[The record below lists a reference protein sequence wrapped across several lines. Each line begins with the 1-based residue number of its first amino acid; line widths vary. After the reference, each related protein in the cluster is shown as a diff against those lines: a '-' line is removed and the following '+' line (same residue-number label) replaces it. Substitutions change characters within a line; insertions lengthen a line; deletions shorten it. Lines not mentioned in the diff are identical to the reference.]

1 GLGRL
6 TSANGSYIEPFNSN
20 FTQRFQQS
28 FVYAKNGNLS
38 SKRFHDPVSGSVQ
51 DVWSYQYTNH
61 QVTNI
66 DSSKSGNDTLVMQYD
81 ANGNLTRQRDNVK
94 DLTKRISI
102 DSQDRIT
109 QIQDGNNAILGSY
122 WYDES
127 GFRIRKSSLEPKNN
141 VFSNVEI
148 LYPSKFFGLEFIESE
163 NVISSV
169 NNVYLNGVRIA
180 ALNEAGALAYYLT
193 DQVDSVSTVLD
204 DEGNTLSL
212 MQYLPYGETF
222 VQRGDTNFAP
232 KFNSQELDRESGFYF
247 FNARFYDPGIARF
260 TSADTIIDGEL
271 DTQGWNRFSYVKGN
285 PIGAKDPTGHDAI
298 VDTLAGVNHVLNKLG
313 DSSYKAGTASKDG
326 SFVGNSV
333 GLLHDSAGLVY
344 KTAASLVP
352 KNRKELE
359 EVAVTGYGSQ
369 LAKTTAKGL
378 AKVGDDIGKIPLGFK
393 NSNQYKKAMSELDNI
408 MKSKNISDYNIG
420 VRGSSV
426 TGQSFKTGKP
436 FNAKSDIDVF
446 VESADL
452 TKGSKTSKN
461 IPGFVHPE
469 TINGKNPEIG
479 SWSER
484 WGKIL
489 NRDISVGGFEKGKVP
504 NQPTIFYGNN
514 K

>member
-1 GLGRL
+1 MILC
-6 TSANGSYIEPFNSN
+6 
-20 FTQRFQQS
+20 
-28 FVYAKNGNLS
+28 
-38 SKRFHDPVSGSVQ
+38 GSVQ

-61 QVTNI
+61 QVTNV
-66 DSSKSGNDTLVMQYD
+66 DSPKSGADALVMQYD

-222 VQRGDTNFAP
+222 VQRGDLNFSP

-260 TSADTIIDGEL
+260 TSADSVIDGEF

-285 PIGAKDPTGHDAI
+285 PIGAKDPTGHFVPAVI
-298 VDTLAGVNHVLNKLG
+298 AGVALAIGFATEFEELEAPGKNQRNKNQEGQSPKDKLK
-313 DSSYKAGTASKDG
+313 DKAID
-326 SFVGNSV
+326 
-333 GLLHDSAGLVY
+333 
-344 KTAASLVP
+344 AASDKIGDTV
-352 KNRKELE
+352 
-359 EVAVTGYGSQ
+359 
-369 LAKTTAKGL
+369 AKGL
-378 AKVGDDIGKIPLGFK
+378 KKAAAKCPGAKAKFACQVAAEVVGVAIGSGGSSSGKINKTPKTKVKGDRPENYTPEGFGRRGAFREAK
-393 NSNQYKKAMSELDNI
+393 RNSGIPVSQQPKTTPAKD
-408 MKSKNISDYNIG
+408 K
-420 VRGSSV
+420 RGN
-426 TGQSFKTGKP
+426 K
-436 FNAKSDIDVF
+436 
-446 VESADL
+446 
-452 TKGSKTSKN
+452 
-461 IPGFVHPE
+461 IPG
-469 TINGKNPEIG
+469 
-479 SWSER
+479 
-484 WGKIL
+484 
-489 NRDISVGGFEKGKVP
+489 RDYDFGDGKVIRDHSGGHKYPDNP
-504 NQPTIFYGNN
+504 NQNRGPHINDTSGNHYDY
-514 K
+514 